1 MADESLG
8 PEKSLDR
15 IKGFDLTKLP
25 QKGRLGETNFEAVVA
40 PAERIQE
47 LFGQIPT
54 EALGMFPEKQRN
66 IVKQQADAF
75 YNQLEEVMN
84 FSLDEGNVTGRR
96 DAIVE
101 RLRNQF
107 QSYFDSLW
115 THVAYIASRSQDFDS
130 LSRQA
135 RAVLQEIQDET
146 KRERERLGNTAD
158 DAQAILDNIRKVA
171 AEQGVSQQAE
181 FFKRLADG
189 HDKHSKT
196 WLIVS
201 VVTVCV
207 SAGYAILGLFF
218 HTWEGFVPS
227 GDGNDF
233 LAYQFLASKIL
244 VFAVLAYGAYASV
257 RNYFNHVHNAVINRQ
272 KQTALQT
279 YKVLADAAKTPENRD
294 VVLSHAAACIFG
306 LSDTGFTR
314 GGDSGA
320 PHTSMIEILRNTG
333 NSS

>member
-1 MADESLG
+1 MADESFG
-8 PEKSLDR
+8 PENSLDR
-15 IKGFDLTKLP
+15 IKEFDIGKLP
-25 QKGRLGETNFEAVVA
+25 QKGRLGETNFEAAVE
-40 PAERIQE
+40 PAGRIQE
-47 LFGQIPT
+47 LFRQIPT
-54 EALGMFPEKQRN
+54 ESLEMFPEKQRG

-84 FSLDEGNVTGRR
+84 FTLDEGNVTGRR
-96 DAIVE
+96 DDIVN
-101 RLRNQF
+101 RLKKQF
-107 QSYFDSLW
+107 QSYFDNLW
-115 THVAYIASRSQDFDS
+115 THVAYIASRSQDFDA
-130 LSRQA
+130 LNRQA
-135 RAVLQEIQDET
+135 RALLQEIKDET
-146 KRERERLGNTAD
+146 KSERERLANTAD
-158 DAQAILDNIRKVA
+158 DAQDILDNIRKVA

-189 HDKHSKT
+189 HDGHSKS

-201 VVTVCV
+201 VLAVGL

-227 GDGNDF
+227 GDGQDF
-233 LAYQFLASKIL
+233 IAYQFLASKIL

-279 YKVLADAAKTPENRD
+279 YRVLADAAKTPENRD
-294 VVLSHAAACIFG
+294 VVISHAAACIFG

-333 NSS
+333 SSS